1 MATRRESDTRDRLLR
16 AGERLFRLQ
25 GYSGTGLKELGAEA
39 GAPWGS
45 IYHFFPG
52 GKAQLGAETTRFGG
66 ELYGAAWRAAFA
78 RFDDPGEAIEW
89 VFLSEARIL
98 EASDYRNGCPIAAV
112 TLDTASLSEDLRG
125 ACASAFALWLEILGE
140 ALRAAGAP
148 PEAATSLAYLAL
160 SAIEGAII
168 LARAAKSP
176 APLEHTGRLVRQAID
191 LQAATWK

>member
-1 MATRRESDTRDRLLR
+1 MATRPQSDTRDRLLR

-52 GKAQLGAETTRFGG
+52 GKTQLGAETTRFGG

-78 RFDDPGEAIEW
+78 RFTDPAEAIEW
-89 VFLSEARIL
+89 VFVSEARIL
-98 EASDYRNGCPIAAV
+98 EASDYRNGCPIASV
-112 TLDTASLSEDLRG
+112 TLDTASLNEDLRT
-125 ACASAFALWLEILGE
+125 ACAAAFASWLEIIGE
-140 ALRAAGAP
+140 ALRGDGAP
-148 PEAATSLAYLAL
+148 DEAATSLSFLVL
-160 SAIEGAII
+160 SAIEGAIV

-176 APLEHTGRLVRQAID
+176 APLEHTGRLIRQAID
-191 LQAATWK
+191 REAASWG